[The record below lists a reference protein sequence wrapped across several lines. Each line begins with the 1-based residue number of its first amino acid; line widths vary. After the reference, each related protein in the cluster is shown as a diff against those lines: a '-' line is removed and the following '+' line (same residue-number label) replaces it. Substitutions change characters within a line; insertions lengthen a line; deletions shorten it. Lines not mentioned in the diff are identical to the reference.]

1 MTTTRKRTR
10 NILRTA
16 ALSSCGDY
24 RYLLVREW
32 APNGRTA
39 VFVLLNPSTA
49 DAERDDA
56 TTRRCINYAQD
67 WGCNSAWIVNLYAWR
82 ARHPSD
88 LWKAHDPVG
97 PENDRFLRT
106 AAAVATNSG
115 GPLVAGW
122 GTEARPDRISAV
134 LDLPGLE
141 SLSALAV
148 TQYGQPHHPLRLDDT
163 LTPKP
168 WTPPGTPVFPVTT
181 RRTEPLPPLDVVL
194 NRPGLPDLRLGPY
207 YYPHVAAGVAAGLR
221 QQMHHTQHVPGTVV
235 TVQPHRGADH
245 LDARVPTDP
254 YALADLMDKDT
265 SGDGTGHN
273 FPDLYTRLHAQEGD
287 ERAKELWLKACN
299 VWEWSHNGEPE
310 A

>member
-10 NILRTA
+10 DILRTA
-16 ALSSCGDY
+16 ALSSCGTY

-32 APNGRTA
+32 ARSGRTA

-49 DAERDDA
+49 DADRDDA

-67 WGCNSAWIVNLYAWR
+67 WGCSSVWIVNLYAFR
-82 ARHPSD
+82 ARHPAD
-88 LWKAHDPVG
+88 LWTDRDPVG

-106 AAAVATNSG
+106 AAAVAADTG

-122 GTEARPDRISAV
+122 GTEARPERISAV
-134 LDLPGLE
+134 LNLPGLE
-141 SLSALAV
+141 MPSALAV
-148 TQYGQPHHPLRLDDT
+148 TQYGQPHHPLRLDGA

-181 RRTEPLPPLDVVL
+181 RRTEPLEPLDVVL

-207 YYPHVAAGVAAGLR
+207 YHPHVARGVATGLR
-221 QQMHHTQHVPGTVV
+221 QQMHSTQHVPGTVV

-245 LDARVPTDP
+245 LEARVPTDS
-254 YALADLMDKDT
+254 AVLADLMDDNPP
-265 SGDGTGHN
+265 GDGTGRD
-273 FPDLYTRLHAQEGD
+273 FPDLYARLYAQEGY
-287 ERAKELWLKACN
+287 ERASELWSKACKA
-299 VWEWSHNGEPE
+299 WEFSHSGDLD